1 MAWCDQMTGT
11 RAGRLAV
18 ALAFV
23 AGLALG
29 VSFLDP
35 RMSAEAQFARGP
47 SATPKV
53 GRTYRA
59 TFNAA
64 PAPGPS
70 AVFLEILGP
79 TTGVCE
85 VVEIFMGDPSAAVT
99 VTANR
104 RSTATT
110 GGTSTNRTLVRAR
123 QTEGA
128 ATSTVRQFSVAPTAG
143 TLIGEV
149 LRDDLGTSDKVTWTF
164 GDSFDTPI
172 ILTGAADVLTL
183 ELNVG
188 ASVEGH
194 VVIVEMN

>member
-1 MAWCDQMTGT
+1 MAWSDRVTGT

-59 TFNAA
+59 TFQAE
-64 PAPGPS
+64 PARAGT
-70 AVFLEILGP
+70 FLEILGP
-79 TTGVCE
+79 TTGVTE
-85 VVEIFMGDPSAAVT
+85 IVEIFVGTPSVAVT

-104 RSTATT
+104 RSVAAT
-110 GGTSTNRTLVRAR
+110 GGTSANRTLVRGR

-128 ATSTVRQFSVAPTAG
+128 ATTTVKQYTADPTEG

-149 LRDDLGTSDKVTWTF
+149 LRDTLGTSDKVAWTF
-164 GDSFDTPI
+164 GDSFDSPL

-183 ELNVG
+183 EVG
-188 ASVEGH
+188 VDASIKGH
-194 VVIVEMN
+194 VVIVEKN